1 MGCLLPPLTTIPHGT
16 WTFPLC
22 IPHHLLPRTVT
33 RPLRLPFPI
42 VDFDSDENISK
53 KNDSLSLICVSRLP
67 ITICQNK
74 MYFHTLPQELLIQS
88 VVCSSVL

>member
-33 RPLRLPFPI
+33 RPLRLSFPI
-42 VDFDSDENISK
+42 VDFDSDEN
-53 KNDSLSLICVSRLP
+53 V
-67 ITICQNK
+67 
-74 MYFHTLPQELLIQS
+74 
-88 VVCSSVL
+88 